1 MAAAALCAL
10 WAVAVHLPSLRVA
23 SSPTLERGALSRIR
37 AVASAPPTLLEAELE
52 AALASRP
59 RVVRSE
65 LDPWREYDP
74 LRAGIDRTTLRRFFR
89 KRPQAIGR
97 RFTTVARTLTRARRE
112 WERAAPAV
120 AEGEKSAEFDPTK
133 DVRDDGPGGGRGA
146 LLCERLSSLGP
157 LSIKVAQTLSQRPDL
172 VGDEAATALKRLQT
186 ANTPFDD
193 ALAWAVL
200 KENLGH
206 VGPIAPGVGVDPADP
221 PDAPPLFAKISAS
234 PVAVASLGQVY
245 KATLHD
251 GLEVAVKVQ
260 RPDAMAILAKDYFC
274 FILAVAGTQKFV
286 ERFRGF
292 DSDGRDMGAVLD
304 RVAQDILQEIDY
316 TVEAANAERFEASL
330 EFLGFVTTPVVVPAY
345 SGTRVLVTEWVKGQH
360 LSALPEDDGLRM
372 TRMAVEACTASLV
385 LTGYVHADPHEGN
398 LMLADDGRV
407 VFLDFGLMSTVDEG
421 IMEAFARGIQACLSE
436 DWYSLARAFQET
448 GFVMRPVQYRES
460 TDLDFTTFGVD
471 PDTGEDLGLSQ
482 FAKELG
488 EAMTSVQDGTSRF
501 GALAT
506 VLNQELA
513 PRWKMFTPPY
523 VLLLIRTFLTLEG
536 IADRVDPDF
545 NIYEMAMPWAIR
557 RSLSPKTVDGIAA
570 MRSTFLTPDNRV
582 QWERLL
588 DVASSATT
596 DDADDADAANAAATA
611 AAAGLAD
618 AAAAAATAP
627 PPTVDAAAAK
637 AKAEANAAAKS
648 EAMNAAVASLLGS
661 PQGKALRKALR
672 DVDSTDLA
680 AKLLSREA
688 RALRHAAAVAV
699 CGTITSPWREAA
711 PPEATADEARPTS
724 DAVKRLAQRQ
734 GRWKRKIALLLV
746 RSHLERQFNRGWR
759 GALALSALVY
769 LPLRILVGGLRQALL
784 RAFPWLRIR
793 SRPGGGDA
801 PVAAA

>member
-133 DVRDDGPGGGRGA
+133 DVRDDGPGGGRGG

-385 LTGYVHADPHEGN
+385 LTGFVHADPHEGN
-398 LMLADDGRV
+398 LMLADDGRL
-407 VFLDFGLMSTVDEG
+407 VFLDFGLMSAVDDD
-421 IMEAFARGIQACLSE
+421 IMEAFARGIQAALAE
-436 DWYSLARAFQET
+436 DYVALAQAFKDT
-448 GFVMRPVQYRES
+448 GFVN
-460 TDLDFTTFGVD
+460 D
-471 PDTGEDLGLSQ
+471 PIIYYPDKEKYGIDPETGEDTGLAA
-482 FAKELG
+482 FAVELT
-488 EAMTSVQDGTSRF
+488 EAMRVTDGSDSRF

-506 VLNQELA
+506 VLNQELS

-711 PPEATADEARPTS
+711 APEATADEARPTS

>member
-1 MAAAALCAL
+1 M
-10 WAVAVHLPSLRVA
+10 
-23 SSPTLERGALSRIR
+23 
-37 AVASAPPTLLEAELE
+37 
-52 AALASRP
+52 
-59 RVVRSE
+59 
-65 LDPWREYDP
+65 
-74 LRAGIDRTTLRRFFR
+74 
-89 KRPQAIGR
+89 
-97 RFTTVARTLTRARRE
+97 
-112 WERAAPAV
+112 
-120 AEGEKSAEFDPTK
+120 
-133 DVRDDGPGGGRGA
+133 
-146 LLCERLSSLGP
+146 
-157 LSIKVAQTLSQRPDL
+157 
-172 VGDEAATALKRLQT
+172 
-186 ANTPFDD
+186 
-193 ALAWAVL
+193 
-200 KENLGH
+200 
-206 VGPIAPGVGVDPADP
+206 
-221 PDAPPLFAKISAS
+221 
-234 PVAVASLGQVY
+234 
-245 KATLHD
+245 
-251 GLEVAVKVQ
+251 
-260 RPDAMAILAKDYFC
+260 
-274 FILAVAGTQKFV
+274 
-286 ERFRGF
+286 
-292 DSDGRDMGAVLD
+292 
-304 RVAQDILQEIDY
+304 
-316 TVEAANAERFEASL
+316 
-330 EFLGFVTTPVVVPAY
+330 
-345 SGTRVLVTEWVKGQH
+345 TEWVKGQH

-385 LTGYVHADPHEGN
+385 LTGFVHADPHEGN
-398 LMLADDGRV
+398 LMLADDGRL
-407 VFLDFGLMSTVDEG
+407 VFLDFGLMSAVDDD
-421 IMEAFARGIQACLSE
+421 IMEAFARGIQAALAE
-436 DWYSLARAFQET
+436 DYVALAQAFKDT
-448 GFVMRPVQYRES
+448 GFVN
-460 TDLDFTTFGVD
+460 D
-471 PDTGEDLGLSQ
+471 PIIYYPDKEKYGIDPETGEDTGLAA
-482 FAKELG
+482 FAVELT
-488 EAMTSVQDGTSRF
+488 EAMRVTDGSDSRF

-506 VLNQELA
+506 VLNQELS

-637 AKAEANAAAKS
+637 AKAEGERGGQVRGDERGGRLTPRLAARQG
-648 EAMNAAVASLLGS
+648 AA
-661 PQGKALRKALR
+661 QGLR

-711 PPEATADEARPTS
+711 APEATADEARPTS